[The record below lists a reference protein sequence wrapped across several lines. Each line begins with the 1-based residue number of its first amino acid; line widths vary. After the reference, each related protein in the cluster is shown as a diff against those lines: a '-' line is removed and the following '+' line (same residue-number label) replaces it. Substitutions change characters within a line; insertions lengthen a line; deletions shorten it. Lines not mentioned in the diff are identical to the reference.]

1 MKTKE
6 KTTGGSLLELVV
18 IVVVALGLALG
29 IQAFLVKPYRI
40 PSESMV
46 PTLEVGQRVLVNR
59 IGNRF
64 ADPKIG
70 DVVVFHPPKGS
81 DDDTCGD
88 GAKKRGQACDRPTS
102 QRADVN
108 FIKRVV
114 AGPGDTLYVKD
125 GHVYRNGKREK
136 DSYING
142 ACTGDGRGCN
152 FTTPDHHPRR
162 SLVHDGRQP
171 WRVRRQPLLGPGSSQ
186 MDHRRGV
193 RDLLA
198 AQAHRSAVAVDPSAE
213 RRPTPPRRPRGSIR
227 RSARYGDG
235 RRDRRR
241 RRARGAAHR
250 HPGPRCD
257 HSARFVRR
265 GSAAEAAPKRH
276 TGRRLFQFDRSLG
289 VRWIA
294 GADEAGRG
302 CLAGPLVAAAV
313 LFDVDALGVREVRA
327 LTALNDSKQH
337 DPEARDELYP
347 VVLRTAAMVN
357 VVSRCVRGID
367 ARGLHN
373 TNLAALRDALAGV
386 ARPGCLC
393 LVDGFAVPEFG
404 HEQRPIVD
412 GDATS
417 AAIAAASILAKVT
430 RDRFMH
436 RADALHPGWEFRSH
450 VGYSTPEH
458 RDAIQRQGV
467 SPLHRLSF
475 QSTAYQQLAL

>member
-1 MKTKE
+1 MP
-6 KTTGGSLLELVV
+6 VV
-18 IVVVALGLALG
+18 TESAAEPVVASAAMPAPD
-29 IQAFLVKPYRI
+29 I
-40 PSESMV
+40 
-46 PTLEVGQRVLVNR
+46 EV
-59 IGNRF
+59 
-64 ADPKIG
+64 APAA
-70 DVVVFHPPKGS
+70 P
-81 DDDTCGD
+81 
-88 GAKKRGQACDRPTS
+88 
-102 QRADVN
+102 
-108 FIKRVV
+108 V
-114 AGPGDTLYVKD
+114 AGTA
-125 GHVYRNGKREK
+125 
-136 DSYING
+136 G
-142 ACTGDGRGCN
+142 A
-152 FTTPDHHPRR
+152 
-162 SLVHDGRQP
+162 
-171 WRVRRQPLLGPGSSQ
+171 
-186 MDHRRGV
+186 
-193 RDLLA
+193 
-198 AQAHRSAVAVDPSAE
+198 AV
-213 RRPTPPRRPRGSIR
+213 
-227 RSARYGDG
+227 
-235 RRDRRR
+235 RR
-241 RRARGAAHR
+241 RRARTK
-250 HPGPRCD
+250 
-257 HSARFVRR
+257 RR
-265 GSAAEAAPKRH
+265 
-276 TGRRLFQFDRSLG
+276 TGRRLFQFDRGLG

-313 LFDVDALGVREVRA
+313 LFDVEALGVREVRG

-347 VVLRTAAMVN
+347 VVMRTAAKVV

-367 ARGLHN
+367 GYGLHK

-412 GDATS
+412 GDCTS
-417 AAIAAASILAKVT
+417 AAIAAASIVAKVT